1 MKDIFD
7 MKYDSD
13 WENLW
18 LYWRAGL
25 LTTEHA
31 LQTQVV
37 QKFIQREDHFDLVLS
52 EQFFQESF
60 LMFAYKFSCPIVT
73 IGNCRSSIW
82 ES

>member
-7 MKYDSD
+7 MRYDSD

-18 LYWRAGL
+18 LYWRVGL

-31 LQTQVV
+31 LQTSNV

-52 EQFFQESF
+52 EQFFQESM
-60 LMFAYKFSCPIVT
+60 LMFAHKFGCPIVT
-73 IGNCRSSIW
+73 IGETLN
-82 ES
+82 